1 MKSMA
6 RPQEFSKA
14 LYTFDIAQNDLSYGF
29 QHSSEEQVKASIPDI
44 LNTFS
49 EAVQVGNL
57 NHSLNNAHKN
67 TRKKKT
73 SNESSDVLFG
83 VCFSNYTRRG
93 QDISGCITQVQLA
106 VCL

>member
-1 MKSMA
+1 MLTDRTSLPMKSIA
-6 RPQEFSKA
+6 RPQEFPKA

-49 EAVQVGNL
+49 EAVEVGNL

-67 TRKKKT
+67 CNDPTFRTHIGWRGERSIPYKGVKT
-73 SNESSDVLFG
+73 SP
-83 VCFSNYTRRG
+83 
-93 QDISGCITQVQLA
+93 
-106 VCL
+106 